1 MKILF
6 ACGGTAG
13 HINPALAVANYIREQ
28 YPEADIRFAGNPRGM
43 EARLVPQAGY
53 PFLPIRVMGLQRR
66 LSLKNIK
73 LNIQAACLLLTAT
86 SRAKKLIS
94 DFGPDVVMGTGGYV
108 SGPVV
113 LTAAKM
119 GIPTVSHEQNAFPGL
134 TTKALCAKVDKM
146 LLATEAA
153 KKHLPQ
159 DREYIVTGNP
169 VRQEIVTSDRAA
181 ARAKLG
187 VGDRIC
193 ILSFGGSLGAD
204 RINEAVSTLM
214 AQNSHRDD
222 IHHIHATGAYG
233 VEDVPMFLQQQGANY
248 PNPHL
253 DIREYIHDMPDC
265 LAAADLVISRAGA
278 TSISELQAAGKA
290 SVLIPSPNVAENHQY
305 HNAMALQNRQAA
317 VVLEEKDLSGQS
329 LCDVVN
335 DILSQPGRLAELGA
349 NAAKMAI
356 MDANRRIAG
365 EVLALI
371 GSRSK

>member
-28 YPEADIRFAGNPRGM
+28 YPDADIRFAGSPRGM
-43 EARLVPQAGY
+43 EARLVPQSGY
-53 PFLPIRVMGLQRR
+53 PFLPIRVMGLQRK

-73 LNIQAACLLLTAT
+73 RNLQAAALLLTAEA
-86 SRAKKLIS
+86 RAKKLIS
-94 DFGPDVVMGTGGYV
+94 GFGPDVVVGTGGYV

-113 LTAAKM
+113 LTAHKM
-119 GIPTVSHEQNAFPGL
+119 GLPTVFHEQNAFPGL
-134 TTKALCAKVDKM
+134 TNKALCKRVDKA

-153 KKHLPQ
+153 RAHFPAE
-159 DREYIVTGNP
+159 REYIVTGNP
-169 VRQEIVTSDRAA
+169 VRQEILTADREA
-181 ARAKLG
+181 ARSRLG
-187 VGDRIC
+187 VEGRIC

-214 AQNSHRDD
+214 AHSSHRDD

-233 VEDVPMFLQQQGANY
+233 VEDVPAFLRQQGAVY

-278 TSISELQAAGKA
+278 ISLSELQAAGRA

-305 HNAMALQNRQAA
+305 HNAMALQKRGAA
-317 VVLEEKDLSGQS
+317 VVLEEKDLTGES
-329 LCDVVN
+329 LCAAVN
-335 DILSQPGRLAELGA
+335 GLLSQPGKLAEIGA
-349 NAAKMAI
+349 NAAAMAI
-356 MDANRRIAG
+356 PDANRRIA
-365 EVLALI
+365 EEILSLLH
-371 GSRSK
+371 

>member
-13 HINPALAVANYIREQ
+13 HVNPALAVANYIREQ

-187 VGDRIC
+187 VGDRIY

-204 RINEAVSTLM
+204 RINEAVSTL
-214 AQNSHRDD
+214 
-222 IHHIHATGAYG
+222 
-233 VEDVPMFLQQQGANY
+233 
-248 PNPHL
+248 
-253 DIREYIHDMPDC
+253 
-265 LAAADLVISRAGA
+265 
-278 TSISELQAAGKA
+278 
-290 SVLIPSPNVAENHQY
+290 
-305 HNAMALQNRQAA
+305 
-317 VVLEEKDLSGQS
+317 
-329 LCDVVN
+329 
-335 DILSQPGRLAELGA
+335 
-349 NAAKMAI
+349 
-356 MDANRRIAG
+356 
-365 EVLALI
+365 
-371 GSRSK
+371 

>member
-1 MKILF
+1 
-6 ACGGTAG
+6 
-13 HINPALAVANYIREQ
+13 LAVANYIREQ
-28 YPEADIRFAGNPRGM
+28 YPDADIRFAGNPRGM

-73 LNIQAACLLLTAT
+73 LNIQAAALLATAGAR
-86 SRAKKLIS
+86 SKKLIS
-94 DFGPDVVMGTGGYV
+94 SFGPDVVMGTGGYV

-113 LTAAKM
+113 ATAAKM
-119 GIPTVSHEQNAFPGL
+119 GIPTITHEQNAFPGL
-134 TTKALCAKVDKM
+134 TTKALCSRVDKV
-146 LLATEAA
+146 LLATDAA
-153 KKHLPQ
+153 QKHLPQ
-159 DREYIVTGNP
+159 GREYIVTGNP
-169 VRQEIVTSDRAA
+169 VRQEIVTTNREA

-214 AQNSHRDD
+214 AQNSHRSD

-233 VEDVPMFLQQQGANY
+233 VEDVPNFLRQLGAEY
-248 PNPHL
+248 PNQHL
-253 DIREYIHDMPDC
+253 DIREYINDMPDC
-265 LAAADLVISRAGA
+265 MAAADLVISRAGA

-290 SVLIPSPNVAENHQY
+290 SVLIPSPNVAENHQF

-329 LCDVVN
+329 LCAVVN
-335 DILSQPGRLAELGA
+335 DILSQPGRLEELGA
-349 NAAKMAI
+349 NAAKMTIA
-356 MDANRRIAG
+356 DANRRIA
-365 EVLALI
+365 EQVIALM
-371 GSRSK
+371 KK